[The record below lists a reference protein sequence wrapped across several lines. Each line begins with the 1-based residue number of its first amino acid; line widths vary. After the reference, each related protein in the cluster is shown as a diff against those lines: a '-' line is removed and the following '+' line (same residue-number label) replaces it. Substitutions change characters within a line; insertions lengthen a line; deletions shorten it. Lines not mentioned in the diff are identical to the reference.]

1 MRYLIS
7 FIFLLSFS
15 LLIAQPNPV
24 SINISEE
31 SAEPGE
37 TISIDFTVENFQN
50 VVTIQFAIN
59 YDQNLLDY
67 QGLDNF
73 GLPEMSESNNFGV
86 PPEIEQGKINFSW
99 YDSDTEGESI
109 DDGDKIFT
117 IRFFVKETNGFAEIS
132 INESNSANPVLEISE
147 SNGNVLP
154 VEVTN
159 GGIQIGAVS
168 VNNIDLDLK
177 VGEFTPNI
185 LTERSTLKIQSPR
198 KSEIFINLYTVSGQ
212 LINNYQL
219 ELETGEN
226 YFELDKHDLPNIAGS
241 YYIELVSGDAKIVR
255 KIMRL

>member
-117 IRFFVKETNGFAEIS
+117 IRFFVKETNGFLLFFEFFLYK
-132 INESNSANPVLEISE
+132 ETETKDCLLFFVL
-147 SNGNVLP
+147 L
-154 VEVTN
+154 
-159 GGIQIGAVS
+159 
-168 VNNIDLDLK
+168 
-177 VGEFTPNI
+177 
-185 LTERSTLKIQSPR
+185 
-198 KSEIFINLYTVSGQ
+198 
-212 LINNYQL
+212 
-219 ELETGEN
+219 
-226 YFELDKHDLPNIAGS
+226 
-241 YYIELVSGDAKIVR
+241 
-255 KIMRL
+255 